1 MRTRHLIA
9 AGLAGLAL
17 TAAGCGSDTTT
28 AEFTVDAPPASE
40 AAADADDAAPAA
52 KKPKVKVPSGKP
64 PKKLQVR
71 DLKEGSGPAVKKG
84 DSVSVN
90 YVGVAYSTKK
100 EFDNSYDR
108 GAPFELTVG
117 AGEVIAGWD
126 EGLVGMKAGGRREL
140 IIPPG
145 QAYGAQG
152 SPPNIGPNETL
163 VFVIDLVSID

>member
-40 AAADADDAAPAA
+40 SASDGAEEAAASN
-52 KKPKVKVPSGKP
+52 KPDVKVPSGKP
-64 PKKLQVR
+64 PKQLQIR
-71 DLKEGSGPAVKKG
+71 DIKEGSGPAVKAG

-90 YVGVAYSTKK
+90 YVGVAYSTKE

-108 GAPFELTVG
+108 GAPFDLTVG
-117 AGEVIAGWD
+117 QGDVIAGWD
-126 EGLVGMKAGGRREL
+126 EGLIGMKAGGRREL
-140 IIPPG
+140 IIPPNK
-145 QAYGAQG
+145 AYGAQG
-152 SPPNIGPNETL
+152 SPPTIGPNETL

>member
-17 TAAGCGSDTTT
+17 TAAGCGSETTT
-28 AEFTVDAPPASE
+28 AEFTVDAPPSGESASE
-40 AAADADDAAPAA
+40 GEAETASEKPEVEVPA
-52 KKPKVKVPSGKP
+52 GKP
-64 PKKLQVR
+64 PKELKVR
-71 DLKEGSGPAVKKG
+71 DIEEGEGPAVKAG

-90 YVGVAYSTKK
+90 YVGVAFSTEE

-108 GAPFELTVG
+108 GAPFEFTVG
-117 AGEVIAGWD
+117 EGQVIAGWD
-126 EGLVGMKAGGRREL
+126 EGLVGMKAGGQREL

-152 SPPNIGPNETL
+152 SPPSIGPDETL